1 MYFRAVGRRFTQMN
15 AYFLVMNSKRCKSVL
30 VYFEFDGNQ
39 VLSTRP
45 GRLYLEGR
53 FIGAFF
59 ALRFWGAY
67 IWRGVYMEGLIFGIL
82 Q

>member
-1 MYFRAVGRRFTQMN
+1 MHLRAVGRRFTQMN

-45 GRLYLEGR
+45 
-53 FIGAFF
+53 AFF